1 MIMISFN
8 YILWPFFM
16 TIKKWLPK
24 LSYHFGH
31 TWVQGQ
37 HVVHEAHGVG
47 GGIISGDQDHNSGGN
62 DVGLVVA
69 PLAALVLDLDVING
83 LINW

>member
-1 MIMISFN
+1 
-8 YILWPFFM
+8 M

-24 LSYHFGH
+24 LLCHFGH

-37 HVVHEAHGVG
+37 HEVHEAHGVG
-47 GGIISGDQDHNSGGN
+47 GGIISGNQDHHSGGN

-69 PLAALVLDLDVING
+69 LLAALVLNLDVINW

>member
-1 MIMISFN
+1 MISFN

-24 LSYHFGH
+24 LLCHFGL

-37 HVVHEAHGVG
+37 HVIHEAHGVG
-47 GGIISGDQDHNSGGN
+47 GGVIPGHQDHHSGGD

-69 PLAALVLDLDVING
+69 PLAALVLDLDVISG